1 MGVLRKFVKENSNQ
15 KYEKGRKSSTSSKT
29 DDDILDDSKMMGSAE
44 ESVTASNNKQAFD
57 VGDYICTEKLD
68 CNNFFDQFLETMP
81 FDLFENQH

>member
-1 MGVLRKFVKENSNQ
+1 
-15 KYEKGRKSSTSSKT
+15 
-29 DDDILDDSKMMGSAE
+29 MMGSAE

-81 FDLFENQH
+81 FDLFEN